1 MCASNTVDRAFPRQR
16 FDLETLSMQ
25 KIIKTL
31 LPNPP
36 KATCMQSNVT
46 VINKSSSCE
55 RYKVQEEKGPNQKS
69 VISKREIKSLF
80 LSRRAA
86 EKDKDGNFMIKAAK
100 RWMADV
106 TLMSAETACR

>member
-1 MCASNTVDRAFPRQR
+1 MSA

-25 KIIKTL
+25 TNNKTL
-31 LPNPP
+31 RPNPS

-55 RYKVQEEKGPNQKS
+55 RYKVHEEKGPNQKS
-69 VISKREIKSLF
+69 VISNREIKSLL

-86 EKDKDGNFMIKAAK
+86 EKNKDENFTVKAAK

-106 TLMSAETACR
+106 TLTRAETACR

>member
-1 MCASNTVDRAFPRQR
+1 MCQQHSGPTFPTSA

-25 KIIKTL
+25 TNNKTL
-31 LPNPP
+31 RPNPS

-55 RYKVQEEKGPNQKS
+55 RYKVHEEKGPNQKS
-69 VISKREIKSLF
+69 VISNREIKSLF

-86 EKDKDGNFMIKAAK
+86 EKNKDENFTVKAAK

-106 TLMSAETACR
+106 TLMRAETACR